1 MIDPAQ
7 VTNRIIPPHKRN
19 ARGLFLAGC
28 LRRGC
33 ALAAVSLAA
42 APQLSAKL
50 REPASPSATAS
61 QITPTPANPPQ

>member
-1 MIDPAQ
+1 MIDPSQ
-7 VTNRIIPPHKRN
+7 TTNRILLPRHRN

-33 ALAAVSLAA
+33 ALAAVSRPA

-50 REPASPSATAS
+50 REPASPSDPAP
-61 QITPTPANPPQ
+61 QITPTPANSPQ